1 MDIADERLL
10 SLICCIALIYLK
22 VSGPYW
28 KLVNSDVKY
37 SDFSGYVQQM
47 LAFLK
52 TCKDDPA
59 FLLEPTVKSAF
70 DNTMMI
76 SSQCWDAVHDFAKQC
91 DMSFIS
97 PVIDFV
103 VTEAIVVTERQLCD
117 FLPKENANHA
127 SCDARALA
135 GRGGPGARHSESTT
149 SRGGEAKSKLLKSEG
164 SPGGLIPPS
173 HGAGRNVSVA
183 DLLG

>member
-70 DNTMMI
+70 NNTMMI

-117 FLPKENANHA
+117 FLTWK
-127 SCDARALA
+127 
-135 GRGGPGARHSESTT
+135 
-149 SRGGEAKSKLLKSEG
+149 
-164 SPGGLIPPS
+164 
-173 HGAGRNVSVA
+173 V
-183 DLLG
+183 